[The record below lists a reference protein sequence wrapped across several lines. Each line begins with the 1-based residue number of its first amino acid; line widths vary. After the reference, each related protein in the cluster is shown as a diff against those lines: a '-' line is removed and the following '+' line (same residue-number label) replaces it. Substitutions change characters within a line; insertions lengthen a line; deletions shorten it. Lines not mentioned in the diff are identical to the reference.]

1 MMLKPHRLGAL
12 LLALSALP
20 VVPSAVAAPAVP
32 APAPAAPAAAVP
44 AAVPEGH
51 TADQIGRFLVRFY
64 GDHGPSDHD
73 RRHHVSQ
80 VLQERQQVNTESD
93 VLLCA
98 QNEPQDIGIGPVT
111 VAQAAGVGWAT
122 VTTHWGSDK
131 TDTFTAYV
139 RLDSRP
145 IRIDDVICAG

>member
-1 MMLKPHRLGAL
+1 MMLKPYRLGAL
-12 LLALSALP
+12 LLALSALSALP
-20 VVPSAVAAPAVP
+20 AVPSASAVAAH
-32 APAPAAPAAAVP
+32 AVP
-44 AAVPEGH
+44 AAAPEGH

-64 GDHGPSDHD
+64 GEHGPSDHD

-80 VLQERQQVNTESD
+80 VLQERQQTTTESD

-98 QNEPQDIGIGPVT
+98 QNEPRDIAVGPVT

-122 VTTHWGSDK
+122 VTTHWASDK